1 MNRCER
7 CDKTLLP
14 GERLTSIE
22 VEFHDYGGVTSDK
35 RELGAQLCARCF
47 EEVESAITWVLR
59 VRSMFPGA
67 IGRTQSADAEPTR

>member
-7 CDKTLLP
+7 CDKALLP

-22 VEFHDYGGVTSDK
+22 IIFDDYHEGAMTDK
-35 RELGAQLCARCF
+35 RQLHADVCAACF
-47 EEVESAITWVLR
+47 EEVESVITRALR

-67 IGRTQSADAEPTR
+67 IGRASADAEPTR